1 MVVLIGMLLLFFS
14 KCSSYND
21 DEIVDFFYNNITYG
35 MIIILNDIDCLI
47 VNFWEEKIFGSW
59 GYSLHGESNS
69 TNRIWLDFDVN
80 VTSFIDNPTKLKTHF
95 NKISHLNVN
104 KLVGGKFR
112 IAKELGHGSFG
123 LQINSLI
130 VTELLLL

>member
-47 VNFWEEKIFGSW
+47 VNF
-59 GYSLHGESNS
+59 
-69 TNRIWLDFDVN
+69 
-80 VTSFIDNPTKLKTHF
+80 
-95 NKISHLNVN
+95 
-104 KLVGGKFR
+104 
-112 IAKELGHGSFG
+112 
-123 LQINSLI
+123 
-130 VTELLLL
+130 